1 MLTSDDLSQMRAD
14 LLSVRDDN
22 DVSIVIRRGETTL
35 AAQTVRGARTGSGGP
50 RSSPGGQEARGGVVV
65 LGSTGLD
72 IQSGDRFTI
81 GGVLYRVIFIRP
93 NRTVATMAECEAV
106 E

>member
-1 MLTSDDLSQMRAD
+1 MLSADDLSRMQAD

-22 DVSIVIRRGETTL
+22 DVSVVIRRGETTL
-35 AAQTVRGARTGSGGP
+35 AAQTIRIARTGTGGP
-50 RSSPGGQEARGGVVV
+50 RSSPGAAEARGSVVV
-65 LGSTGLD
+65 LGSTSLD
-72 IQSGDRFTI
+72 IQVGDRLTV